1 MGLSLEWEKRLL
13 QIIFKRGGPTGNQGS
28 GGIYVSPFTI
38 NLSLHSADPT
48 DDHAVALANE
58 LPATGA
64 YARGQNACDTDINT
78 HVAWNAIDAPVAN
91 AQRITNKATI
101 TFPTATAAWNSGNPI
116 GFVGFWR
123 VFTSGTA
130 GEYIGSTAI
139 NPTQVVLQGNTLR
152 FQGGTP
158 GFLSFSIS

>member
-1 MGLSLEWEKRLL
+1 MGLSQEWERRLL
-13 QIIFKRGGPTGNQGS
+13 QIIFKRGGPTGSQPT
-28 GGIYVSPFTI
+28 GIYTSPFTI
-38 NLSLHSADPT
+38 CHSLHSADPT

-58 LPATGA
+58 LAATGS
-64 YARGQNACDTDINT
+64 YARGLLNCDPDINT
-78 HVAWNAIDAPVAN
+78 HVQWNAIDAPVAG

-101 TFPTATAAWNSGNPI
+101 TFPTATATWNSGNPI

-123 VFTSGTA
+123 VTTAGTA

-139 NPTQVVLQGNTLR
+139 NPSQIVLQGNTLR